1 MFNIQNLSKNVEY
14 SAHWTTHYHPKILQ
28 NFVRLKY
35 AFFEE
40 WPNFYTINVHNFFKE
55 CSKLY
60 AFNKLHYSKNLH
72 NFVLPKYTIFK
83 WVYTILHLQQMIF
96 LEEFTLL
103 IFNIHNISTNVQK
116 SINST
121 YTIFQRMFKI
131 MRIQG
136 TLVLNNI
143 WEIIT
148 LFQNIKFFC
157 TLSNLYFWLW
167 LRNFSSI
174 TCCKRIYICIILF
187 HMFNNNSYYMDD
199 LINNIS
205 LGRFSRAN
213 VNIAPST
220 KIKMKAKIIF
230 PMYTE
235 LITGFAVLST
245 GCEPSVPYKK

>member
-1 MFNIQNLSKNVEY
+1 MS
-14 SAHWTTHYHPKILQ
+14 
-28 NFVRLKY
+28 
-35 AFFEE
+35 
-40 WPNFYTINVHNFFKE
+40 VHN
-55 CSKLY
+55 STPST
-60 AFNKLHYSKNLH
+60 ND
-72 NFVLPKYTIFK
+72 IFRR
-83 WVYTILHLQQMIF
+83 VYTPYIQHTQYFNECTKIYK
-96 LEEFTLL
+96 
-103 IFNIHNISTNVQK
+103 FNIHN
-116 SINST
+116 
-121 YTIFQRMFKI
+121 FQRMFKI

-235 LITGFAVLST
+235 LITGFAVLSP

>member
-1 MFNIQNLSKNVEY
+1 
-14 SAHWTTHYHPKILQ
+14 
-28 NFVRLKY
+28 
-35 AFFEE
+35 
-40 WPNFYTINVHNFFKE
+40 
-55 CSKLY
+55 
-60 AFNKLHYSKNLH
+60 
-72 NFVLPKYTIFK
+72 
-83 WVYTILHLQQMIF
+83 
-96 LEEFTLL
+96 
-103 IFNIHNISTNVQK
+103 
-116 SINST
+116 
-121 YTIFQRMFKI
+121 MFKI
-131 MRIQG
+131 MSIQG
-136 TLVLNNI
+136 TLVLNN
-143 WEIIT
+143 
-148 LFQNIKFFC
+148 LHYNYMRNYKSVPKYKFFC
-157 TLSNLYFWLW
+157 SSSNLYFRLW

-230 PMYTE
+230 PMYTK